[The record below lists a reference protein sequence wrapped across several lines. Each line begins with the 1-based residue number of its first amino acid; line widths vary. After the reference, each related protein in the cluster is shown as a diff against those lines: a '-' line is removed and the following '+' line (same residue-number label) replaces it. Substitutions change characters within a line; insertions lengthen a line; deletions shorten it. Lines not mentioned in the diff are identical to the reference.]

1 MADIINESAVIIN
14 EVSRTINPLISKI
27 VIAVIILLVG
37 LIIGKL
43 LGNLIRKTLNEVELD
58 KHVRSAVGFRW
69 SMEKGISSIISYFIY
84 LVSIILSL
92 NSLGLT
98 TAILVVI
105 SVVIVFIIT
114 LSFLLA
120 IKDFFPNLLAGI
132 RIRMRQLFSVGDEI
146 QIKEVKGTVITIG
159 YMETRLRTHFKEEVI
174 IPNSI
179 FNKRQII
186 IKKKAAGSKK
196 KEMN

>member
-1 MADIINESAVIIN
+1 MVDVINESAGIIS
-14 EVSRTINPLISKI
+14 EVSRTINPFISKV

-43 LGNLIRKTLNEVELD
+43 LGNLIRKALSEVELD
-58 KHVRSAVGFRW
+58 KHLRAAVGFRW
-69 SMEKGISSIISYFIY
+69 SIEKGISRIISYFIY

-98 TAILVVI
+98 TAILVII
-105 SVVIVFIIT
+105 SVVIIFVIT

-132 RIRMRQLFSVGDEI
+132 RIRMRHLFSVGDEI
-146 QIKEVKGTVITIG
+146 QIKEVKGIVVSLG
-159 YMETRLRTHFKEEVI
+159 YMETRLETSFKEEVI

-186 IKKKAAGSKK
+186 IRRKAVNKKNNT
-196 KEMN
+196 E

>member
-1 MADIINESAVIIN
+1 MADVINESAVIIDG
-14 EVSRTINPLISKI
+14 VTRFVNPFISKI

-43 LGNLIRKTLNEVELD
+43 LGNLIRKALSEVELD
-58 KHVRSAVGFRW
+58 KHLRAAAGFKW

-98 TAILVVI
+98 TAILVI
-105 SVVIVFIIT
+105 IAVVITFVIT

-132 RIRMRQLFSVGDEI
+132 RIRAKHLFSVGDEI
-146 QIKEVKGTVITIG
+146 QIKEVKGIVVSLG
-159 YMETRLRTHFKEEVI
+159 YMETRLTTSFKEEVI

-179 FNKRQII
+179 FNKRQIVVR
-186 IKKKAAGSKK
+186 KKSGKNKK
-196 KEMN
+196 GKE